1 MWGVGVIG
9 VLSVESYNY
18 YLLFTQGV
26 VCSWA
31 HLPMQW

>member
-1 MWGVGVIG
+1 
-9 VLSVESYNY
+9 LSVESYNY